1 MATSGRRG
9 LQRPQ
14 GDAVEWLT
22 RPRNPSGTREG
33 AILSPWLYSVFI
45 DSLLQRLSLPGAS
58 RSGSRASICPP
69 SAADPMFKKVYKSY
83 SDFQSNVMKYHQI
96 SEFEYYKNRAGYNQ

>member
-1 MATSGRRG
+1 VM
-9 LQRPQ
+9 QEQ
-14 GDAVEWLT
+14 
-22 RPRNPSGTREG
+22 
-33 AILSPWLYSVFI
+33 
-45 DSLLQRLSLPGAS
+45 
-58 RSGSRASICPP
+58 

>member
-1 MATSGRRG
+1 MWDEYTAANNSAMQALVETHGVNM
-9 LQRPQ
+9 RP
-14 GDAVEWLT
+14 
-22 RPRNPSGTREG
+22 
-33 AILSPWLYSVFI
+33 
-45 DSLLQRLSLPGAS
+45 LPEDVMLALKN
-58 RSGSRASICPP
+58 ASIDLMQEQ